1 MESTAQPQTYWLQL
15 CSLSDPMTQT
25 PNLDVTGSERTV
37 SNAEETEAVSNSH
50 PTLPWHQHG
59 QENPVVT
66 QSPPGLP
73 TRESRQTV
81 PRAWNLCTDA
91 WCGMTRGMGFTKIT
105 SPGNP
110 KYLMGTHLCGW
121 GGSARAHSQVNPASL
136 SLQL

>member
-37 SNAEETEAVSNSH
+37 SNAEEAEAVSNSH

-66 QSPPGLP
+66 QS
-73 TRESRQTV
+73 SRSVHQGKQTDSAPSLEPV
-81 PRAWNLCTDA
+81 HRCLVWYDQ
-91 WCGMTRGMGFTKIT
+91 
-105 SPGNP
+105 GN
-110 KYLMGTHLCGW
+110 GI
-121 GGSARAHSQVNPASL
+121 
-136 SLQL
+136 